1 MFITTMVF
9 KGEMTVVLG
18 KFEARILHLG
28 PGRGIKHPRIWTA
41 KRDREMWKSIN

>member
-9 KGEMTVVLG
+9 KDEMTVVLG